1 VVLEEMFLTFQHL
14 PFQQQRCA
22 ECHAAQN
29 SLTPADTDPS
39 AEQKDKRAISWLRES
54 AMAGTQHGFVLAGEN
69 IGSSLVIQV
78 QGGGGVSFRQEIAV
92 PPLKTLAE
100 VKDSGLPPVVSAAR
114 VLKIERGLFLS
125 ATIGWQTDTLTDAL
139 VSYGT
144 KDLSQTSQPSQR
156 LGHRH
161 EVILYDLKPDKTYH
175 ASIISRDLFGRR
187 QTSEA
192 LTFSTAKALTAAQS
206 ARSAN
211 LPESEGEP
219 RLTSNFRRVGTGYLL
234 ELALDRPAWVYV
246 GAGGMPR
253 KPEPPVG
260 STGVVGGEDDKFHE
274 GLSTRQVASLE
285 ACQGCHDEW
294 RHRIVTPER

>member
-1 VVLEEMFLTFQHL
+1 
-14 PFQQQRCA
+14 
-22 ECHAAQN
+22 
-29 SLTPADTDPS
+29 
-39 AEQKDKRAISWLRES
+39 
-54 AMAGTQHGFVLAGEN
+54 
-69 IGSSLVIQV
+69 VIQV
-78 QGGGGVSFRQEIAV
+78 QGGGGASFRQEIAV

-125 ATIGWQTDTLTDAL
+125 ATIGWQTDTITDAL

-156 LGHRH
+156 FGHRH

-285 ACQGCHDEW
+285 ACQGCHENQATATHPVNVFPKPGMIIPPEYPTLPDGRITCRSCHEPHSSENEFLAVKPDK
-294 RHRIVTPER
+294 RELCVGCHRDML